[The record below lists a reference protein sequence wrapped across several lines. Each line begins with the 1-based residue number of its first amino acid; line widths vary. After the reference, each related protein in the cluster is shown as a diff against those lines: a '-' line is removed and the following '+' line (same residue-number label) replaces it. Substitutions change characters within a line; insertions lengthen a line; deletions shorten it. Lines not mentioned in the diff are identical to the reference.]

1 MSQLV
6 VIEMDA
12 LLSMIKDAVNAG
24 IKDLIPYPSP
34 SEIGNVK
41 TYTRNEV
48 ANILKCTP
56 NTITKY
62 IKQGKLEATPLNGQ
76 YRINE
81 KQLQNFINNKR
92 K

>member
-6 VIEMDA
+6 VIEMDE
-12 LLSMIKDAVNAG
+12 LLIMIKEAVNAG
-24 IKDLIPYPSP
+24 ISGFIPYPSQTD
-34 SEIGNVK
+34 NLK

-48 ANILKCTP
+48 ADILKCSA

-62 IKQGKLEATPLNGQ
+62 INQGKLEATPLNGQ

-81 KQLQNFINNKR
+81 KQLQKFLNNR

>member
-12 LLSMIKDAVNAG
+12 LLVMIKEAVNAG
-24 IKDLIPYPSP
+24 IMGFIPYPSP
-34 SEIGNVK
+34 SENGSIK

-48 ANILKCTP
+48 ADILKCSP

-81 KQLQNFINNKR
+81 KQLQKFINNR